1 LWKKRF
7 APSNKT
13 EISKIVPQIFEDFC
27 FIATR
32 AAFDTPFK
40 RGCGKGVLLRAMRQK
55 FRKLFLKFLR
65 IFVLLQRE
73 LLLTHRLK

>member
-1 LWKKRF
+1 
-7 APSNKT
+7 
-13 EISKIVPQIFEDFC
+13 FEDFC
-27 FIATR
+27 LIATR

-40 RGCGKGVLLRAMRQK
+40 RGCGKSVLLQAIRQK
-55 FRKLFLKFLR
+55 SRKLFLKFLR